1 MTSRLRRYITVTL
14 GVVALLPLI
23 LALLLIIA
31 FWSITTG
38 RIGRAGDRQKAAFRK
53 LGSSSR
59 STDRTQTRGPKWL
72 SPSSVLFPTVPMA
85 GRTALGSWSS
95 STTTII
101 TALPLENGRS
111 EWARSLTGRQAL
123 GPRHRLRTRS

>member
-1 MTSRLRRYITVTL
+1 MTSRLRRHITVTL

-53 LGSSSR
+53 LRSSSR
-59 STDRTQTRGPKWL
+59 STDRTQTRGPK
-72 SPSSVLFPTVPMA
+72 
-85 GRTALGSWSS
+85 
-95 STTTII
+95 
-101 TALPLENGRS
+101 
-111 EWARSLTGRQAL
+111 
-123 GPRHRLRTRS
+123 